1 MFLPRQKAQRRLLLV
16 ALLGVG
22 LPVLFLAGFGAYQTR
37 HVEDYLSET
46 SEDYGY
52 YAAGLVT
59 EALSSRVRARIE
71 GVAEYARM
79 AAAWS
84 GSSTGYL
91 QILTSPDPLLDQ
103 PFLLSDYDLVRA
115 AQSESTYTVKA
126 EAYSDR
132 PWATAFAL
140 SGEDG
145 SRVLPVS
152 APLEMWDA
160 AVATVYDTVLVVPR
174 TAEQPPLVL
183 IPLVGF
189 GGRVVGVAGWVL
201 HADVLNQAFFEDLVK
216 NQIFGESKVY
226 RADIMASGLAL
237 GVLDGQGRILYR
249 SSEPATQHAWAEL
262 SVGHV
267 LPGWRVSVGPSAGS
281 PFLSLR
287 RLVALQYV
295 ALVGLVLMIL
305 AALWFAI
312 RQASEQIQLAEAKTS
327 FLANVSHELK
337 TPLALIRLSGETIEL
352 GRVSSDEE
360 RLKFLQIIGRECRR
374 LTHMINNVLDF
385 AKIDAGRKD
394 FHFRNTDLR
403 RLVKETVETFEP
415 QLEERHFQVEVT
427 VPEEMPF
434 IEADPEAITQCL
446 VNLIDNAIK
455 YSQDKRFIRVEAA
468 IESENGQ
475 PEMARISVS
484 DQGIGIPAGER
495 RRIFEKFARV
505 DASLVHNVR
514 GSGLGLSL
522 VRNIVE
528 AHNGRIEVKSS
539 LGHGSTFT
547 LLLPTRQNAET

>member
-1 MFLPRQKAQRRLLLV
+1 
-16 ALLGVG
+16 
-22 LPVLFLAGFGAYQTR
+22 
-37 HVEDYLSET
+37 
-46 SEDYGY
+46 
-52 YAAGLVT
+52 
-59 EALSSRVRARIE
+59 
-71 GVAEYARM
+71 
-79 AAAWS
+79 
-84 GSSTGYL
+84 
-91 QILTSPDPLLDQ
+91 
-103 PFLLSDYDLVRA
+103 
-115 AQSESTYTVKA
+115 
-126 EAYSDR
+126 
-132 PWATAFAL
+132 
-140 SGEDG
+140 
-145 SRVLPVS
+145 
-152 APLEMWDA
+152 
-160 AVATVYDTVLVVPR
+160 
-174 TAEQPPLVL
+174 
-183 IPLVGF
+183 
-189 GGRVVGVAGWVL
+189 
-201 HADVLNQAFFEDLVK
+201 
-216 NQIFGESKVY
+216 
-226 RADIMASGLAL
+226 
-237 GVLDGQGRILYR
+237 
-249 SSEPATQHAWAEL
+249 
-262 SVGHV
+262 
-267 LPGWRVSVGPSAGS
+267 
-281 PFLSLR
+281 
-287 RLVALQYV
+287 
-295 ALVGLVLMIL
+295 MIL